1 MFGLADVNSFYAS
14 CEALFRPDLRGK
26 PIVVLSNNDGCV
38 IARNAGAKAL
48 GIKMGVPWFQ
58 IKNQSYREKVHVFSS
73 NYALYHSLSQR
84 VMSALEEITPRVEQ
98 YSIDEMFLDLTGI
111 DSCEDFEHFGRRLKA
126 HALNTVG
133 LPIGV
138 GIGQT

>member
-1 MFGLADVNSFYAS
+1 
-14 CEALFRPDLRGK
+14 
-26 PIVVLSNNDGCV
+26 
-38 IARNAGAKAL
+38 
-48 GIKMGVPWFQ
+48 
-58 IKNQSYREKVHVFSS
+58 
-73 NYALYHSLSQR
+73 
-84 VMSALEEITPRVEQ
+84 MSALEEITPRVEQ

-138 GIGQT
+138 GIGQTKTWLNRPNGPARSGNSFAASWRSHRIIRNAP